1 MSIEIKISKKPVE
14 YVKAVSFL
22 EKRMLE
28 LKDKKQSELI
38 WILEHP
44 STYTKGIRSKENEIL
59 DKNLK
64 IINTNRGGK
73 LTWHGSGQ
81 IVCYF
86 VLNLNTRGKD
96 VRRFILILEKAI
108 IKTIEE
114 YGIKS
119 YADRKNIG
127 IWVND
132 KNKIKK
138 VAAIGLKIKRW
149 IVYHGFSINIS
160 NKLDAYK
167 KIIPCGIKQNSVTSL
182 KKIKNQSYKGIE
194 KKIINNLIKF
204 LDD

>member
-14 YVKAVSFL
+14 YIKALSFL

-44 STYTKGIRSKENEIL
+44 STYTGGIRSKENEIL

-64 IINTNRGGK
+64 VINTNRGGK

-96 VRRFILILEKAI
+96 IRRFILILEKAI

>member
-38 WILEHP
+38 WILEHT
-44 STYTKGIRSKENEIL
+44 STYTRGIRSKENEIL
-59 DKNLK
+59 DKNVK

-96 VRRFILILEKAI
+96 IRRFILILEKAI

>member
-44 STYTKGIRSKENEIL
+44 STYTRGIRSKENEIL

-81 IVCYF
+81 IICYF

-108 IKTIEE
+108 IKTIGE

-167 KIIPCGIKQNSVTSL
+167 KIIPCGIKDKEVANL
-182 KKIKNQSYKGIE
+182 KEIKDQDYTNISEIILDNLFKNLKI
-194 KKIINNLIKF
+194 
-204 LDD
+204 